1 MSPPR
6 RSPLVALWRLLRA
19 SAHVLLG
26 LWTIRREFDRLTP
39 EQCALRVRQW
49 SRQML
54 GIMGVTLVVRGTPPA
69 HGPLLLAA
77 NHISWLDIL
86 VMDAAHPA
94 RFVSKAD
101 VKHWPVLGALITGAG
116 TLYIERAS
124 RRDAMRVVHQMAA
137 ALSAGDTL
145 AVFPEGTTGDGR
157 ELLPFHANLIQ
168 AAISAHAPV
177 LPVAL
182 QYLDGAS
189 GTVSDAP
196 LFLGETTL
204 LQSVWRSLRADGM
217 QACVHFGEPQM
228 ADGRDRR
235 AWAADLQQAVAAM
248 LAADDALFAFQGLGS
263 CAVGSKRAS

>member
-1 MSPPR
+1 MSAPR

-19 SAHVLLG
+19 TAHVLRG
-26 LWTIRREFDRLTP
+26 LWIIRSEFGRLTP
-39 EQCALRVRQW
+39 DQCALLVREW

-54 GIMGVTLVVRGTPPA
+54 AIIGVTLVVRGTPPA
-69 HGPLLLAA
+69 HGPLLLVA

-137 ALSAGDTL
+137 ALTAGDTL

-157 ELLPFHANLIQ
+157 ALLPFHANLIQ

-177 LPVAL
+177 LPMAL

-189 GTVSDAP
+189 GAVSDAP

-204 LQSVWRSLRADGM
+204 LQSVWRSLRADGV
-217 QACVHFGEPQM
+217 QACVHFGEPQL
-228 ADGRDRR
+228 AAGRDRR
-235 AWAADLQQAVAAM
+235 TWAADLQQAVG
-248 LAADDALFAFQGLGS
+248 ALLGT
-263 CAVGSKRAS
+263 GGASGR

>member
-1 MSPPR
+1 VSAPR
-6 RSPLVALWRLLRA
+6 QSPLVALWRLLRA
-19 SAHVLLG
+19 TAHVLRG
-26 LWTIRREFDRLTP
+26 LWIIRREFGRITP
-39 EQCALRVRQW
+39 DQCALRVREW

-54 GIMGVTLVVRGTPPA
+54 AIIGVTLVVRGTPPA
-69 HGPLLLAA
+69 HGPLLLVA

-101 VKHWPVLGALITGAG
+101 VKHWPMLGALITGAG

-124 RRDAMRVVHQMAA
+124 RRDAMRVVHHMAA
-137 ALSAGDTL
+137 ALTAGDTL

-189 GTVSDAP
+189 GAVSDAP
-196 LFLGETTL
+196 LFVGDTTL
-204 LQSVWRSLRADGM
+204 LESVWRSLRADGM
-217 QACVHFGEPQM
+217 QACVNFGEPQM
-228 ADGRDRR
+228 AGGRDRR
-235 AWAADLQQAVAAM
+235 AWADDLQQTVAAM
-248 LAADDALFAFQGLGS
+248 RAAGG
-263 CAVGSKRAS
+263 ASGR